1 MTVKYHGKSRKDLI
15 CKDLDHL
22 PLIRSDLFQNFQ
34 ESIPVYIFKP
44 ELLQHYHFLKSKMEN
59 FAKGGTRISLDHEK
73 NTYPS
78 RSSHAPWYNVPQR
91 SVVSVE
97 HPFIIRN
104 VGKAVESL
112 GGSSK
117 MQDVRGSDL
126 LSGAYIDVRF

>member
-1 MTVKYHGKSRKDLI
+1 
-15 CKDLDHL
+15 
-22 PLIRSDLFQNFQ
+22 
-34 ESIPVYIFKP
+34 
-44 ELLQHYHFLKSKMEN
+44 MEN
-59 FAKGGTRISLDHEK
+59 FARGGTRISLDHEK

-112 GGSSK
+112 GGSPK